1 MQKQTKKQK
10 KKTGVLLKKK
20 LKVPLY
26 SRKLITKNYFSG
38 KTIPTQPYRPLTDT
52 TEVLIK
58 QGSV

>member
-10 KKTGVLLKKK
+10 KNRGFVKKK